1 MDSAKTHHLFK
12 LSGMEL
18 GLYIYSAMFSTLQS
32 RARVN
37 IKQASVQTP
46 GSSVFVVWNARGFDF
61 WRMNRRTYSTFRYTL
76 IQQSSFRILYET
88 SMGGVPRWRCREI
101 RVWYI
106 LHIRSYKRLGH
117 RSRMQPSDDNGA
129 TPARWTAYRG
139 RYGRILLAGGAK
151 CEHQITII
159 L

>member
-88 SMGGVPRWRCREI
+88 IYIAWVECHAGGVGKSGSGIFRTYGAASGSAI
-101 RVWYI
+101 V
-106 LHIRSYKRLGH
+106 
-117 RSRMQPSDDNGA
+117 MNG
-129 TPARWTAYRG
+129 
-139 RYGRILLAGGAK
+139 
-151 CEHQITII
+151 
-159 L
+159 